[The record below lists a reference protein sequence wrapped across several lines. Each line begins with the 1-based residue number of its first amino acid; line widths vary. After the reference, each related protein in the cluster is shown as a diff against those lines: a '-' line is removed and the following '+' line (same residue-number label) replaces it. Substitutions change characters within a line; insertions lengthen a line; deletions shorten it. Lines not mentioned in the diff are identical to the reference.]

1 MTFYAIITADK
12 HHSEQGYP
20 CSPPHRGGEQ
30 ARREG
35 AFMNIFFDQEQLL
48 RLLTNLYV
56 FTGMAANILD
66 PQGRD
71 INLFEG
77 HPPFCKALNALP
89 EGHERCVACD
99 AWKVRSYSAAS
110 GFQFYR
116 CHAGVCEAV
125 MPLYDKRSPLAY
137 LVFGCYLDE
146 SPIEEQWARS
156 RVTLG
161 WYPGGAEALRP
172 AFFQFRQ
179 YSAAELRA
187 YSELLEAL
195 AAYIQ
200 LKGMIQAT
208 ERTDLQKL
216 EMFLDQHYMEPL
228 SLETIAGE
236 LGVGRTKLCRLAKEL
251 SGGQTLSHLIAQ
263 RRIDAAKAL
272 LQRNDLPI
280 SAVAEAV
287 GISDY
292 NYFSRVFRSLT
303 GMTPREFRK
312 KWRHHT

>member
-1 MTFYAIITADK
+1 MDT
-12 HHSEQGYP
+12 Q
-20 CSPPHRGGEQ
+20 
-30 ARREG
+30 
-35 AFMNIFFDQEQLL
+35 NIFFDQEQLL

-89 EGHERCVACD
+89 EGHRRCVACD
-99 AWKVRSYSAAS
+99 AWKVKHYNAAR

-125 MPLYDKRSPLAY
+125 MPLYDKSRPLAY
-137 LVFGCYLDE
+137 LVFGCFLDS
-146 SPIEEQWARS
+146 SPIEQQWERTRS
-156 RVTLG
+156 TLD
-161 WYPGGAEALRP
+161 WYPGGPEALKT

-179 YSAAELRA
+179 YSDVELKA

-208 ERTDLQKL
+208 ERTDAQRL
-216 EMFLDQHYMEPL
+216 ELYLDQHYMERL
-228 SLETIAGE
+228 SLESISQE
-236 LGVGRTKLCRLAKEL
+236 LGIGRTKLCRLAKQL
-251 SGGQTLSHLIAQ
+251 SGGETLFQLIAR
-263 RRIDAAKAL
+263 RRIEAAKEL
-272 LQRNDLPI
+272 LMRNDLPI
-280 SAVAEAV
+280 AAVAEAV

-292 NYFSRVFRSLT
+292 NYFSRVFRSVT
-303 GMTPREFRK
+303 GMTPRDFRK
-312 KWRHHT
+312 KRRFAP

>member
-1 MTFYAIITADK
+1 
-12 HHSEQGYP
+12 
-20 CSPPHRGGEQ
+20 
-30 ARREG
+30 
-35 AFMNIFFDQEQLL
+35 MNILFDQEQLL
-48 RLLTNLYV
+48 SLLTSLYV

-77 HPPFCKALNALP
+77 HPPFCRAINDLP
-89 EGHERCVACD
+89 EGHRRCVKCD
-99 AWKVRSYSAAS
+99 AWKVKSYAADS

-116 CHAGVCEAV
+116 CHAGICEAV
-125 MPLYDKRSPLAY
+125 MPLYDRNHPLAY
-137 LVFGCYLDE
+137 LVFGCFLDD
-146 SPIEEQWARS
+146 SPMEEQWEHTR
-156 RVTLG
+156 TLLD
-161 WYPGGAEALRP
+161 WYPGGPEALKD

-179 YSAAELRA
+179 YSALELKA

-200 LKGMIQAT
+200 LKGMIHAT

-216 EMFLDQHYMEPL
+216 EIYLEQHYMEKL
-228 SLETIAGE
+228 SLEGVAE
-236 LGVGRTKLCRLAKEL
+236 ALHVGRTKLCRLAKEL

-263 RRIDAAKAL
+263 RRIEAAKTL
-272 LQRNDLPI
+272 LLRSDLPI

-292 NYFSRVFRSLT
+292 NYFSRIFRSIT
-303 GMTPREFRK
+303 GMTPRDFRK
-312 KWRHHT
+312 KRRHNA

>member
-1 MTFYAIITADK
+1 
-12 HHSEQGYP
+12 
-20 CSPPHRGGEQ
+20 
-30 ARREG
+30 
-35 AFMNIFFDQEQLL
+35 MNILFDQKQLL
-48 RLLTNLYV
+48 ELLTNLYV

-77 HPPFCKALNALP
+77 HPPYCKAINALP
-89 EGHERCVACD
+89 EGHARCVACD
-99 AWKVRSYSAAS
+99 SWKIRSYSAAR

-125 MPLYDKRSPLAY
+125 MPLYDRNHPLAY
-137 LVFGCYLDE
+137 LVFGCFLDE
-146 SPIEEQWARS
+146 SPVEEQWEQART
-156 RVTLG
+156 RLD
-161 WYPGGAEALRP
+161 WYPGGPDALKD

-179 YSAAELRA
+179 YSAAELKA

-208 ERTDLQKL
+208 EQTDLQRL
-216 EMFLDQHYMEPL
+216 ERYLDEHYMEKL
-228 SLETIAGE
+228 SLESISGE
-236 LGVGRTKLCRLAKEL
+236 LRIGRTKLCRLAKEL
-251 SGGQTLSHLIAQ
+251 SGGETLSHLIAQ
-263 RRIDAAKAL
+263 RRIGAAKTLL
-272 LQRNDLPI
+272 LQNDLPI

-292 NYFSRVFRSLT
+292 NYFSRVFRSVT
-303 GMTPREFRK
+303 GLTPRDFRK
-312 KWRHHT
+312 KWRHNA